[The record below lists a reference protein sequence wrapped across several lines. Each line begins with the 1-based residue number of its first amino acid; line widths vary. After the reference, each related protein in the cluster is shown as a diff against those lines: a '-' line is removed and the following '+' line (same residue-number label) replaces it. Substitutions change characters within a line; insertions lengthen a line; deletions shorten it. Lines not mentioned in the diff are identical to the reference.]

1 MRRPSRTYTPPH
13 CSASPRATDSS
24 HRAPPPPPYLHPTS
38 TLPPPPAAPP
48 PPPPPSLDTPAPPL
62 PHPSYR
68 LAPGS
73 LSRKERASCRQL
85 IINLVVST
93 DMAHH
98 NALHDSLRALPPP
111 CATEAADALAT
122 RRTCLLKCALHAAD
136 LHVPTLPWASSVGW
150 VRALGNEFKSMV
162 EQARLYTVCMHG
174 YTCFCT

>member
-1 MRRPSRTYTPPH
+1 MTISNCSTPEV
-13 CSASPRATDSS
+13 R
-24 HRAPPPPPYLHPTS
+24 
-38 TLPPPPAAPP
+38 
-48 PPPPPSLDTPAPPL
+48 
-62 PHPSYR
+62 
-68 LAPGS
+68 S

-98 NALHDSLRALPPP
+98 NALHDNLRALPPP
-111 CATEAADALAT
+111 PTEATTEAADALAT

-162 EQARLYTVCMHG
+162 EQARRVEYMLLCTTATG
-174 YTCFCT
+174 DPTCYDYRGPQSPHATTNRRPHSSCRARPSSSPRTSRSRCGHAYS